1 MVFINM
7 FQGFSLLDRFVI
19 TQKKKKKKKKTKQ
32 VIYVC
37 MCLDGGC
44 GVQLL
49 LGDLAV
55 SRRFEGI

>member
-19 TQKKKKKKKKTKQ
+19 TQKKKQTKKTKQ